1 MRWRDG
7 VIDGFDLPVLGDE
20 DDDDDVDTYNAD
32 DADDADDDDEGDDDS
47 GPRLLMTTLGTSAEE
62 TI

>member
-1 MRWRDG
+1 M
-7 VIDGFDLPVLGDE
+7 IDGFDLPVFG
-20 DDDDDVDTYNAD
+20 DDDDDEDLDTYN
-32 DADDADDDDEGDDDS
+32 ADDDDEGDDDS